1 MKLRIWGTREECETV
16 KRLVRPFMKKVQ
28 DNGRFYLNRGSTE
41 IGRMYLDFEL
51 DYIIDD
57 DVIDAEVS
65 TVDSSEKLALTKQD
79 ILLLAK
85 KEK

>member
-1 MKLRIWGTREECETV
+1 MKLRIWGTREECETI
-16 KRLVRPFMKKVQ
+16 KKLIKPFMKKIQ

-57 DVIDAEVS
+57 NIIDIDTKIETIECKTILIQKES
-65 TVDSSEKLALTKQD
+65 T
-79 ILLLAK
+79 
-85 KEK
+85 